1 MFRLLLI
8 SALLPGLLYASS
20 AMAADAIQG
29 NWTTES
35 GETAS
40 IAPCGSGNFCIT
52 LKTGSYAGKK
62 IGTLA
67 NSGGVYKGK
76 ITDPSDDKTYSG
88 KASISGAT
96 LKMSGCVLAGLI
108 CRSQN
113 WKKQ

>member
-1 MFRLLLI
+1 MIPGFLAI
-8 SALLPGLLYASS
+8 SPVL
-20 AMAADAIQG
+20 AADPIQG
-29 NWTTES
+29 SWTTES

-40 IAPCGSGNFCIT
+40 IAPCGGGNFCVT
-52 LKTGSYAGKK
+52 LKTGTYAGTT
-62 IGTLA
+62 IGKLA
-67 NSGGVYKGK
+67 NTGGTYKGK
-76 ITDPSDDKTYSG
+76 ITDPAEDKTYNG